1 MMQINCLGCG
11 FKIDLDEAYDDYEG
25 MIKCFACGAD
35 TEIATRKGSVLA
47 ARLVT
52 QTPVPSLV
60 GYE

>member
-25 MIKCFACGAD
+25 TIKCFACGAD
-35 TEIATRKGSVLA
+35 TEIATRKGSVLT

-52 QTPVPSLV
+52 QTAVPSLV
-60 GYE
+60 GSE